1 VQHPADEQ
9 RGGDANLGALG
20 EYVFGAGRGK
30 PHQIYLKLG
39 RHSFGTGLIFGG
51 RLHRGTT
58 GFAGELAHVQ
68 VRNDGPMCTCG
79 GRGCLIQT
87 VSTEMI
93 DLAQPAYEQPLT
105 LATMLSLAEAGDIGL
120 QRLLGDLGRSI
131 GRPLADACT
140 LLNPDLFVLDGS
152 IGPAGH
158 HIFSGI
164 TETIDRYATPATSA
178 AARVVMGVLETNA
191 EVLGAVVLVR
201 QEWESSLAAPAP

>member
-1 VQHPADEQ
+1 
-9 RGGDANLGALG
+9 
-20 EYVFGAGRGK
+20 
-30 PHQIYLKLG
+30 
-39 RHSFGTGLIFGG
+39 
-51 RLHRGTT
+51 
-58 GFAGELAHVQ
+58 
-68 VRNDGPMCTCG
+68 
-79 GRGCLIQT
+79 
-87 VSTEMI
+87 
-93 DLAQPAYEQPLT
+93 
-105 LATMLSLAEAGDIGL
+105 MLSLAEAGDIGL

-152 IGPAGH
+152 IGPAGN

-201 QEWESSLAAPAP
+201 QEQERAAGILSGSEAPR

>member
-1 VQHPADEQ
+1 
-9 RGGDANLGALG
+9 
-20 EYVFGAGRGK
+20 
-30 PHQIYLKLG
+30 
-39 RHSFGTGLIFGG
+39 
-51 RLHRGTT
+51 
-58 GFAGELAHVQ
+58 
-68 VRNDGPMCTCG
+68 
-79 GRGCLIQT
+79 
-87 VSTEMI
+87 MI

-152 IGPAGH
+152 IGPAGD

-164 TETIDRYATPATSA
+164 TQAIDRYATPAASA
-178 AARVVMGVLETNA
+178 AARVVRGVLETNA

-201 QEWESSLAAPAP
+201 QEWERSLATRPQRAGVVPA